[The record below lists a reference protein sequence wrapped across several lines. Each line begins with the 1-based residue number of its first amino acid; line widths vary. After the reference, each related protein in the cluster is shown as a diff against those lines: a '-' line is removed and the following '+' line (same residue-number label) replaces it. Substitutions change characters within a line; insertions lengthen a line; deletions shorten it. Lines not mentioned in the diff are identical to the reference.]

1 MGGMASGADTLN
13 KIESSPPLLRQE
25 REGPDRSALRHL
37 VLELLARDVPV
48 EPADAGQHGDVL
60 PALVRVSDRHGVDAR
75 SGLEL
80 PHDLAA
86 VGIDCDEFAGFLAGE
101 QQAAAGCEHSRTN
114 LEIH

>member
-48 EPADAGQHGDVL
+48 EPADPGQHRHVL

-75 SGLEL
+75 SSLEL
-80 PHDLAA
+80 PDDLAGI
-86 VGIDCDEFAGFLAGE
+86 GIDPNELAGFLTGE
-101 QQAAAGCEHSRTN
+101 
-114 LEIH
+114 